1 MAWSLSPRCGK
12 CRAGCCNASELP
24 LPPKGGHLKKSKNNF
39 ENNFGSSLIISIA
52 FNQGQ
57 YRMERQIGI
66 WSLSSGLKIH
76 EPNMFERRS
85 NFGGISLTNIF
96 LPYPPFLIENSSDVL
111 DGVSVEIVKML
122 QMALNFSTVYMKPSD
137 GLWGGRNDNGKEY
150 VNIFSTRKKE
160 KVFQ

>member
-1 MAWSLSPRCGK
+1 
-12 CRAGCCNASELP
+12 
-24 LPPKGGHLKKSKNNF
+24 
-39 ENNFGSSLIISIA
+39 
-52 FNQGQ
+52 
-57 YRMERQIGI
+57 MERQIGI

-160 KVFQ
+160 KVFQCPLVDFLMVVYNSIDSYTPCKNASLLGGGCNLQIVVLTNTSHS